1 LPRAPDFCTVSRAAH
16 VAAPTRREREPA
28 IETPDIMTD
37 PRYTRLAET
46 LLHYSCELKPGE
58 KVLIEA
64 IDVPHAFTNELVR
77 VAHASGIVPSVA
89 LKSNEVLRR
98 LLMGA
103 TQEQLEVMARGEETV
118 MELQDAYIGV
128 RGSPNVSE
136 LSDVPNDRM
145 KLYEQMI
152 WKRVHTEIRVAKTR
166 WVVLRWPS
174 ASMAQLAQKSTEAFA
189 EFYFDVC
196 TMDYAR
202 MGEALKPLQELM
214 NATDRVRILAPDTD
228 LSFRIA
234 GIPAIECDGK
244 RNIPDGEVYTAPVR
258 DSLNGTIRYNAPTLY
273 QGVTHDDVFF
283 RFENG
288 KIVEATST
296 NTAHLNEVLDSDEG
310 ARHIGEFAIGFNPY
324 IREPMKDILFDEKI
338 AGSLHLTPG
347 NAYTVADNGNR
358 SQIHWD
364 LVLIQRPEYGGGEI
378 WFDDVLVRK
387 DGLFVR
393 PELEGLNPEN
403 LKG

>member
-1 LPRAPDFCTVSRAAH
+1 
-16 VAAPTRREREPA
+16 
-28 IETPDIMTD
+28 MTD

-46 LLHYSCELKPGE
+46 LIHYSCELKPGE

-64 IDVPHAFTNELVR
+64 IDIPHTFTNELVR
-77 VAHASGIVPSVA
+77 VAHEADVVPNVL
-89 LKSNEVLRR
+89 LKSNEVLRS

-103 TQEQLEVMARGEETV
+103 SGEQLEVMARGEETV
-118 MELQDAYIGV
+118 MDLMDAYIGV
-128 RGSPNVSE
+128 RGSGNISE
-136 LSDVPNDRM
+136 LSDVPGDRM
-145 KLYEQMI
+145 HLYEQLI
-152 WKRVHTEIRVAKTR
+152 WKRVHTDIRVARTR

-174 ASMAQLAQKSTEAFA
+174 PSMAQLAEKSTEAFTD
-189 EFYFDVC
+189 FYFDVC
-196 TMDYAR
+196 TMDYER
-202 MGEALKPLQELM
+202 MAEALKPLQELM
-214 NATDRVRILAPDTD
+214 ERTDRVRLVSPGTD
-228 LSFRIA
+228 LSFSID
-234 GIPAIECDGK
+234 GIPAMPCDGK

-258 DSLNGTIRYNAPTLY
+258 DSLNGTIRYNAPSVY
-273 QGVTHDDVFF
+273 QGVSHNDVFF
-283 RFENG
+283 RFESG

-296 NTAHLNEVLDSDEG
+296 NTAHLNKVLDSDEG

-324 IREPMKDILFDEKI
+324 IMEPMKDILFDEKI

-347 NAYTVADNGNR
+347 NAYDVAFNGNQ

-378 WFDDVLVRK
+378 WFDDVLIRK
-387 DGLFVR
+387 DGRFVL

>member
-1 LPRAPDFCTVSRAAH
+1 
-16 VAAPTRREREPA
+16 
-28 IETPDIMTD
+28 MTD
-37 PRYTRLAET
+37 PRYTKLAET
-46 LLHYSCELKPGE
+46 LVHYSCELEPGE

-64 IDVPHAFTNELVR
+64 IDVPHGFTNELVR
-77 VAHASGIVPSVA
+77 VAHEGGVA
-89 LKSNEVLRR
+89 PHVLLKSNEVLRR
-98 LLMGA
+98 LLIGA
-103 TQEQLEVMARGEETV
+103 TEEQLEVTARGEETV
-118 MELQDAYIGV
+118 MGLVDAYIGI

-136 LSDVPNDRM
+136 LSDVPGDRM
-145 KLYEQMI
+145 KLYEKMI

-174 ASMAQLAQKSTEAFA
+174 PSMAQLAQQSTDAFTD
-189 EFYFDVC
+189 FYFDVC

-202 MGEALKPLQELM
+202 MAEALKPLQDLM
-214 NATDRVRILAPDTD
+214 NRTDRVRIVAPDTD
-228 LSFRIA
+228 LSFSIA
-234 GIPAIECDGK
+234 GIPAVECDGK

-283 RFENG
+283 RFETG
-288 KIVEATST
+288 RIVEATST
-296 NTAHLNEVLDSDEG
+296 NTEHLNEVLDADEG
-310 ARHIGEFAIGFNPY
+310 ARHIGEFAIGFNPH

-347 NAYTVADNGNR
+347 NAYSVADNGNR

-364 LVLIQRPEYGGGEI
+364 LVLIQRSEYGGGEI

-387 DGLFVR
+387 DGLFVL
-393 PELEGLNPEN
+393 PELAGLNPEN
-403 LKG
+403 LKR